1 MLLRRHK
8 INSTREGT
16 PNNVPEDIQ
25 QEELYGEELKYK
37 PKDAENEQS
46 GGEDKP
52 LTKTDINRMN
62 KAELLEMAKEY
73 EVEGADDMTGAEL
86 KEYLLNMLGL

>member
-25 QEELYGEELKYK
+25 QEELYGDELNYK
-37 PKDAENEQS
+37 QKDEENEQRT
-46 GGEDKP
+46 EDKP
-52 LTKTDINRMN
+52 HTKTDINRMN
-62 KAELLEMAKEY
+62 KAELLELATEY
-73 EVEGADDMTGAEL
+73 GVDGADDMTGAEL
-86 KEYLLNMLGL
+86 KETLLEMFGL

>member
-25 QEELYGEELKYK
+25 QEELYGDELNYKQKDEES
-37 PKDAENEQS
+37 EQRT
-46 GGEDKP
+46 EDKP
-52 LTKTDINRMN
+52 YTKTDINRMN
-62 KAELLEMAKEY
+62 KAELLEMANEY
-73 EVEGADDMTGAEL
+73 EVDGADDMTGAEL
-86 KEYLLNMLGL
+86 KETLLEMLGL

>member
-25 QEELYGEELKYK
+25 QEELYGDELNYK
-37 PKDAENEQS
+37 PKDEENEKRT
-46 GGEDKP
+46 EDRSY
-52 LTKTDINRMN
+52 TKTDINRMN

-73 EVEGADDMTGAEL
+73 GIGGAQDMTGAEL
-86 KEYLLNMLGL
+86 KEYLLNAFGL

>member
-25 QEELYGEELKYK
+25 QEKLYGDELNYK
-37 PKDAENEQS
+37 QKDDESEQRT
-46 GGEDKP
+46 EDKP
-52 LTKTDINRMN
+52 YTKTDINRMN
-62 KAELLEMAKEY
+62 KAELLDLANEY
-73 EVEGADDMTGAEL
+73 DVENVDDMTGAEL
-86 KEYLLNMLGL
+86 KETLLEMFGL

>member
-25 QEELYGEELKYK
+25 QEELYGDELNYK
-37 PKDAENEQS
+37 KKEDENEQRA
-46 GGEDKP
+46 EDKP
-52 LTKTDINRMN
+52 YTKTDINRMN
-62 KAELLEMAKEY
+62 KAELLEMAQEY
-73 EVEGADDMTGAEL
+73 EIEGADEMTGAEL
-86 KEYLLNMLGL
+86 KETILEMLGL

>member
-25 QEELYGEELKYK
+25 QEELYGDELNYK
-37 PKDAENEQS
+37 QKDDKNEQRT
-46 GGEDKP
+46 EDKP
-52 LTKTDINRMN
+52 YTKTDINRMN
-62 KAELLEMAKEY
+62 KAELLELANEY
-73 EVEGADDMTGAEL
+73 EVDGADDMTGAEL
-86 KEYLLNMLGL
+86 KETLLEMFDL

>member
-25 QEELYGEELKYK
+25 QEDQFREELKYK
-37 PKDAENEQS
+37 TKDTENEQD
-46 GGEDKP
+46 GDEDKP
-52 LTKTDINRMN
+52 LTKTDIRRM
-62 KAELLEMAKEY
+62 KLAELQELASEN
-73 EVEGADDMTGAEL
+73 EVDDAYDMTGEEL
-86 KEYLLNMLGL
+86 KDALIEFYGL

>member
-25 QEELYGEELKYK
+25 QEELYGEELNYK
-37 PKDAENEQS
+37 PKEDESEQRT
-46 GGEDKP
+46 EDKP
-52 LTKTDINRMN
+52 YTRTDINRMN

-73 EVEGADDMTGAEL
+73 EVEDADDMTGAEL
-86 KEYLLNMLGL
+86 KEYLLNTLGL

>member
-25 QEELYGEELKYK
+25 QEELYGDELNYK
-37 PKDAENEQS
+37 KKDEENEQRT
-46 GGEDKP
+46 EDKP
-52 LTKTDINRMN
+52 YTKTDINRMN
-62 KAELLEMAKEY
+62 KAELLEMANEY
-73 EVEGADDMTGAEL
+73 EIEGAEEMTGAEL
-86 KEYLLNMLGL
+86 KETLLEMLGL